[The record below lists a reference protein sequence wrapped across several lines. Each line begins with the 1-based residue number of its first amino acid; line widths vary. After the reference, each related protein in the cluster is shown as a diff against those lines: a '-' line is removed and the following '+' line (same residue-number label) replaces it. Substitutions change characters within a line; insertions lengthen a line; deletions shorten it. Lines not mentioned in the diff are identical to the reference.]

1 MAPRCTMY
9 SGPERAICSLWI
21 KRVCDGM
28 ASNIALASKPF
39 GQTTNLYVLKT
50 KNEESFFF
58 KIHEIVFVN
67 FKKFLLPGNYVI
79 S

>member
-1 MAPRCTMY
+1 
-9 SGPERAICSLWI
+9 
-21 KRVCDGM
+21 M